1 MELDQVEKNHV
12 SIGDIPVEERPRER
26 MARGGAVALSDA
38 ELIAI
43 LIEPGRRGK
52 SSLDIG
58 RELVADGLLALAR
71 QEWIPGKAVGSLG
84 GARVARIGAALELGR
99 RIAAQ
104 STTSS
109 EPVRDP
115 AMVAQRLMASYGHRV
130 QETFGGIFLDAR
142 HRIISEREIFIGTLK
157 SATVSPRD
165 VFRFALG
172 DHAASVI
179 LFHNHPS
186 GDPSPSP
193 QDLSFT
199 TKLLGIGAAL
209 GVEILDHIIVTASSF
224 LSFKKRELL

>member
-1 MELDQVEKNHV
+1 MEGVDHV
-12 SIGDIPVEERPRER
+12 TIGDIPVDERPRER

-38 ELIAI
+38 ELLAI

-58 RELVADGLLALAR
+58 RELVANGLVALAR
-71 QEWIPGKAVGSLG
+71 QEWIPGKPVGSLG
-84 GARVARIGAALELGR
+84 PSRVARIGAALELGR

-109 EPVRDP
+109 EPIRDP
-115 AMVAQRLMASYGHRV
+115 AMIARRLMVSYGARV
-130 QETFGGIFLDAR
+130 QETFGAVFLDAR
-142 HRIISEREIFIGTLK
+142 HRIISEREIFIGSLK

-165 VFRFALG
+165 VFRLALA
-172 DHAASVI
+172 DHAAAVI

-193 QDLSFT
+193 QDVAFT
-199 TKLLGIGAAL
+199 AKLVAIGESL
-209 GVEILDHIIVTASSF
+209 GVEVLDHLIVTTSNF
-224 LSFKKRELL
+224 LSFRQREFLAS

>member
-1 MELDQVEKNHV
+1 VETDHV
-12 SIGDIPVEERPRER
+12 SIGDIPVDERPRER
-26 MARGGAVALSDA
+26 MRRGGAVALSDA
-38 ELIAI
+38 ELIAL

-71 QEWIPGKAVGSLG
+71 QEWIPGKPVGSLG
-84 GARVARIGAALELGR
+84 GGRVARIGAALELGR

-109 EPVRDP
+109 EPIRDT
-115 AMVAQRLMASYGHRV
+115 AMVARRLMAAYGHRV

-142 HRIISEREIFIGTLK
+142 HRIISEREIFVGTLK

-165 VFRFALG
+165 VFRFALS

-193 QDLSFT
+193 QDLAFT
-199 TKLLGIGAAL
+199 TKLLGIGQAL
-209 GVEILDHIIVTASSF
+209 GVEVLDHLIVTPIHFVS
-224 LSFKKRELL
+224 LKQRELM

>member
-1 MELDQVEKNHV
+1 VETEHIC
-12 SIGDIPVEERPRER
+12 IGDIPVEERPRER
-26 MARGGAVALSDA
+26 MRRGGAAALSDA
-38 ELIAI
+38 ELIAL

-52 SSLDIG
+52 SALDIG
-58 RELVADGLLALAR
+58 RELTADGLLALAR
-71 QEWIPGKAVGSLG
+71 QEWIPGKPVGSLG
-84 GARVARIGAALELGR
+84 GGRVARISAALELGR

-115 AMVAQRLMASYGHRV
+115 APLARRLMAAYGHRA
-130 QETFGGIFLDAR
+130 QEIFGGIFLDAR
-142 HRIISEREIFIGTLK
+142 HRIISEREIFVGTLN

-165 VFRFALG
+165 VFRFALS

-193 QDLSFT
+193 QDLAFT
-199 TKLLGIGAAL
+199 TKLIGIGEAL
-209 GVEILDHIIVTASSF
+209 GVEVLDHLIVTTSSF
-224 LSFKKRELL
+224 LSFRQREML

>member
-1 MELDQVEKNHV
+1 MDAERDDHV
-12 SIGDIPVEERPRER
+12 SIGDIPVDERPRER

-58 RELVADGLLALAR
+58 RELVADGLLSLAR
-71 QEWIPGKAVGSLG
+71 KEWIPGKPVGSLG
-84 GARVARIGAALELGR
+84 PSRVARIGAALELGR
-99 RIAAQ
+99 RVAAQ
-104 STTSS
+104 SCPSS

-115 AMVAQRLMASYGHRV
+115 STIARRLMAAYGPRA
-130 QETFGGIFLDAR
+130 QEVFGALFLDAR
-142 HRIISEREIFIGTLK
+142 HRILSEREIFVGTLQ

-165 VFRFALG
+165 VFRHALS
-172 DHAASVI
+172 DQAAAVI

-193 QDLSFT
+193 QDLAFT
-199 TKLLGIGAAL
+199 TRLVGIGEAL
-209 GVEILDHIIVTASSF
+209 GVTILDHLIVTTSTF
-224 LSFKKRELL
+224 LSLKQRGLI